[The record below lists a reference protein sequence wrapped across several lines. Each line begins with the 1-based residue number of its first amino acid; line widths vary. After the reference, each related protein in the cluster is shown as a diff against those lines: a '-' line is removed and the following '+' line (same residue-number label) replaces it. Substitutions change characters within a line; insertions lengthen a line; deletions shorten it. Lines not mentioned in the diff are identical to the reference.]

1 MPACA
6 SALADLATLVRFASV
21 SSDPRRAQDVRRCAR
36 WVADRCARAGFARVG
51 VIGGRRHP
59 LVVAEDRRAAGR
71 PTVLLYGHYDVQP
84 PGSRAQWRT
93 PPFTPTLCGADLHGR
108 GASDDKGQLLCQL
121 LGVET
126 LRRHGRLAV
135 NVVLIADGEEEVGS
149 PSLPAL
155 LARRVPTWRPQ
166 AAIICDTRMFAPG
179 HPALTV
185 GLRGSL
191 ALEIAVEGPPAE
203 LHSGH
208 FGGAVHNPLQVLCEA
223 LAALHDRRGRIAVPG
238 FYDEVRPRPSGR
250 PPVTDAAVLSQAGVA
265 HGFGEEGFSAYERV
279 TVRPSLTIA
288 GVTGGHQ
295 GHGVKS
301 IIPARAS
308 AKLSLRL
315 VPNQSPER
323 AEHQLRGRLRTL
335 MPPTVRWRLE
345 RESASRPVLL
355 DSHDVAHQAAAR
367 ACRRVWHTEPV
378 LLRSGGSIPLVD
390 LLARR
395 HALPTV
401 LLGFA
406 LPDDGAHAP
415 NEKFH
420 VPHLDLGARTIAAF
434 LDEMARTGSRPTR
447 GPAQGRRPSRHLSR
461 SPGFGARRWSRAT
474 SVS

>member
-1 MPACA
+1 M
-6 SALADLATLVRFASV
+6 SARAEAIADLAALVGFASV
-21 SSDPRRAQDVRRCAR
+21 SSDPRRAHEVRRCAR
-36 WVADRCARAGFARVG
+36 WVAHRCARAGLSRVEL
-51 VIGGRRHP
+51 IAGRRHP
-59 LVVAEDRRAAGR
+59 PVVAQNSRAPGR

-84 PGSRAQWRT
+84 PGPRAAWHT
-93 PPFTPTLCGADLHGR
+93 PPFTPTLRGADLHGR

-121 LGVET
+121 LGVEA
-126 LRRHGRLAV
+126 LGRRGRPAV
-135 NVVLIADGEEEVGS
+135 NVVLVADGEEEVGS
-149 PSLPAL
+149 PSMPAL
-155 LARRVPTWRPQ
+155 LARRLPSWRPQ
-166 AAIICDTRMFAPG
+166 AAIICDTRMLAPG
-179 HPALTV
+179 RPAFTV

-191 ALEIAVEGPPAE
+191 ALELAVQGPPAE

-223 LAALHDRRGRIAVPG
+223 LAALHDRHGRIAVQG
-238 FYDEVRPRPSGR
+238 LYDDVRRPARGA
-250 PPVTDAAVLSQAGVA
+250 PPIADAAMLAQAGVKR
-265 HGFGEEGFSAYERV
+265 GWGEDGFSAYERV
-279 TVRPSLTIA
+279 TTRPSLTIA

-295 GHGVKS
+295 GPGVKAV
-301 IIPARAS
+301 IPARAS

-323 AEHQLRGRLRTL
+323 VERQLGARLRAL

-355 DSHDVAHQAAAR
+355 NSRDVAHQAAAR
-367 ACRRVWHTEPV
+367 ACGRIWRRAPA

-395 HALPTV
+395 YAVPTV

-406 LPDDGAHAP
+406 LPDDCAHAP

-434 LDEMARTGSRPTR
+434 LEELARADVRAVPT
-447 GPAQGRRPSRHLSR
+447 LST
-461 SPGFGARRWSRAT
+461 A
-474 SVS
+474 